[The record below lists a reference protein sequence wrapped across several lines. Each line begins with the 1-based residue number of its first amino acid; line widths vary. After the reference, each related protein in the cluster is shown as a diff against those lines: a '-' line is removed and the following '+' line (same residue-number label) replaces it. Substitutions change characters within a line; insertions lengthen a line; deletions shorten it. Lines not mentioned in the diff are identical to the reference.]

1 MIQVKREAPK
11 CRKCGKTLEWLPWTG
26 KPQPPVDPATNAPCD
41 CWKTKGKGGDY
52 ANDDPFNK
60 PRWLKKDDLAP
71 CPYCSGSYEK
81 AFPEQQEI
89 HEEVY
94 HKDKKVHKGE
104 FNIGDQCFTDEI
116 LYHGS
121 GDHWY
126 FAHPDENGDF
136 LSVDGVENVREFA
149 KKHGVKVIRSEWMIK

>member
-26 KPQPPVDPATNAPCD
+26 KPLAPVDPKTKSPCD
-41 CWKTKGKGGDY
+41 CWKTKGKGFSD
-52 ANDDPFNK
+52 DDPYNK

-71 CPYCSGSYEK
+71 CPYCSGSFEK
-81 AFPEQQEI
+81 AVPEQQEM

-94 HKDKKVHKGE
+94 HKDKKVHVGE
-104 FNIGDQCFTDEI
+104 YVIGLECFTDEV
-116 LYHGS
+116 LYKGN

-126 FAHPDENGDF
+126 LAHPDKNGDF
-136 LSVDGVENVREFA
+136 LSVDGIDNVREFA
-149 KKHGVKVIRSEWMIK
+149 KTHDIKYIMDEYVLQ